1 MQIGKSG
8 LQKYANEFSDHYFSK
23 TATYQTYLLTK
34 HQFFLFKIYCNS
46 VITMS
51 VWKWTFRDFDSFSFN
66 THVNIEQVKK
76 IMCRSSASTCLLKTL
91 LIYVVKPWTTLFYEL
106 CTSSFFQQIHI
117 NVFFFPLYS
126 QICTLN
132 SPFPHYPTLT
142 ENHSCLWINS
152 LLLPSCYTQPVC
164 SLGWSRL
171 GSPQFVT

>member
-23 TATYQTYLLTK
+23 TVTYQTYLLKKTSVPSVQNIL
-34 HQFFLFKIYCNS
+34 QFSHNNVCLEMDFQRFRFLFFQYTCEHRTSQK
-46 VITMS
+46 
-51 VWKWTFRDFDSFSFN
+51 D
-66 THVNIEQVKK
+66 HV
-76 IMCRSSASTCLLKTL
+76 SPSASTCLLKTL

-117 NVFFFPLYS
+117 NVFFFPLYC

-142 ENHSCLWINS
+142 ENHSCL
-152 LLLPSCYTQPVC
+152 
-164 SLGWSRL
+164 
-171 GSPQFVT
+171 